1 MKIKVLGSCCKNSTQ
16 TFDNTKIAVKELGI
30 DAEVENI
37 GDIAEIASYGV
48 MSTPALVID
57 DKVVSYGRFLK
68 TEDIK
73 KIIEKVA
80 K

>member
-1 MKIKVLGSCCKNSTQ
+1 MKIKVLGACCKNSTQ
-16 TFDNTKIAVKELGI
+16 TFENTKIAIKELGI
-30 DAEVENI
+30 DAEVKNI

-73 KIIEKVA
+73 KIIEKMV